1 MSQLSVPRPGPDES
15 APFYHGYIAQV
26 TGEAIGGLLVSQLEE
41 LERMVAP
48 LDDAAARYRYAPG
61 KWSVKEVLGHLADAE
76 RIFSYR
82 MLRIGRGDTT
92 ALPGFDENGYVPA
105 GDFDGRPLAAIIGE
119 LRAVRQATLALA
131 DNMPADGWT
140 RLGEA
145 SGKRVSARALLYI
158 IAGHLTHH
166 GSRPPRAVPAGHGAS
181 DLRQRQRAHR
191 AGVGGGGGAGVLA
204 RHLHRRRHRD
214 HRGRWRPLARG
225 GRGGNSGKRGRIPAL
240 RRGGRASD
248 RVGPGGAGR
257 YAPPL
262 PRFPRAVIRPME
274 LVIDTSAIVAVL
286 TAEPTRDRIIARTQ
300 GAELLAPG
308 SVHWETGN
316 ALSAL
321 VKRRRLKL
329 ADVQTALAAY
339 ARIPIRLVDIELDVA
354 LELADRLGLYAYDAY
369 LMACARRHSAPL
381 LTLDPR
387 LGRVASEAGVK
398 VLEV

>member
-15 APFYHGYIAQV
+15 APFYHGYIAEV
-26 TGEAIGGLLVSQLEE
+26 SGEAIGSLLVSQLEE

-105 GDFDGRPLAAIIGE
+105 GDFDGRPLAATIGE

-166 GSRPPRAVPAGHGAS
+166 ARVLRERYRLATVLRICDNGNERVVPASAEVVEQVFS
-181 DLRQRQRAHR
+181 
-191 AGVGGGGGAGVLA
+191 
-204 RHLHRRRHRD
+204 
-214 HRGRWRPLARG
+214 P
-225 GRGGNSGKRGRIPAL
+225 
-240 RRGGRASD
+240 
-248 RVGPGGAGR
+248 
-257 YAPPL
+257 
-262 PRFPRAVIRPME
+262 
-274 LVIDTSAIVAVL
+274 DTSIADGTEITVADGDRWLAAVAV
-286 TAEPTRDRIIARTQ
+286 
-300 GAELLAPG
+300 GAPG
-308 SVHWETGN
+308 SAGEFL
-316 ALSAL
+316 LSGAEGERPTASGQAGRGDTL
-321 VKRRRLKL
+321 RRFRDFL
-329 ADVQTALAAY
+329 A
-339 ARIPIRLVDIELDVA
+339 R
-354 LELADRLGLYAYDAY
+354 
-369 LMACARRHSAPL
+369 
-381 LTLDPR
+381 
-387 LGRVASEAGVK
+387 
-398 VLEV
+398 